1 MRKQIEAMIKSETA
15 MLERVLE
22 HDKVLKKVN
31 DLEEDLFFK
40 KELNQDLRREIE
52 KLEFENENLRSYK
65 KQIEEMK
72 LLMNEKEGQISD
84 FKSKLKEQKRIEENL
99 ELRNIDLENHNEEW
113 MKELIK
119 LRAKVIELEHINQI
133 NLQNNKLL
141 FNAQRIEFSRLNLGR
156 KII

>member
-1 MRKQIEAMIKSETA
+1 MRKQIETMIKSETA

-22 HDKVLKKVN
+22 HDRVLKKVN

-40 KELNQDLRREIE
+40 KELNQELRREIE
-52 KLEFENENLRSYK
+52 KLEFENENLRSYRK
-65 KQIEEMK
+65 EIEEMK
-72 LLMNEKEGQISD
+72 LVMNDKEGEISD
-84 FKSKLKEQKRIEENL
+84 FKSKLKEKRKIEENL
-99 ELRNIDLENHNEEW
+99 ELRNIDLENQNEEW

-141 FNAQRIEFSRLNLGR
+141 FNAQRIEFSRLNLGK